1 MAKRRFKELGTGS
14 FFGNLVYD
22 RAVPQ
27 DHFLRQLDRLVNW
40 AVYTE
45 MLLRLYKGGA
55 QVGRPPYNPAVMLK
69 MLLLSYLYGLSERQT
84 EVYVNDSL
92 SAKWF
97 LGLAVDERGPDHTSL
112 TIFKGRIIEQGG
124 EACLLELLA
133 EIVWQAHEQGIVFGT
148 VQLVDSTHTVANVN
162 TRKDDRRQ
170 KKGGKGPRD
179 RGARW
184 GVKHTKRSRDK
195 EGKVVKQPEYFYGY
209 KMHTSMNAEAEMIT
223 SVVVTGGNGHDGKQF
238 PRLVERD
245 EALGLP
251 IGTYAGDRGYDGG
264 ENHYL
269 LETKG
274 LRSAIRLND
283 YRTKKKDKN
292 KEIWLSLQQSEAYQ
306 EGQQVRYKIERKYG
320 EGKENHGL
328 RRCRYL
334 GWMRYAIQAYLTAMV
349 LNLKR
354 MVRLL
359 TGTPFKGRAR
369 LAV

>member
-1 MAKRRFKELGTGS
+1 MAQRRFKQLGPGS
-14 FFGNLVYD
+14 FFGSLVYD

-45 MLLRLYKGGA
+45 MLLRLYKGRA
-55 QVGRPPYNPAVMLK
+55 VVGRPPYNPAVILK

-84 EVYVNDSL
+84 EVFVNDSL
-92 SAKWF
+92 SAKCF
-97 LGLAVDERGPDHTSL
+97 VGLAVDEAGPDHTTL
-112 TIFKGRIIEQGG
+112 TAFKRRIIEQGG
-124 EACLLELLA
+124 EASLLELLA
-133 EIVWQAHEQGIVFGT
+133 EIVFQAHEQGVVFGA

-162 TRKDDRRQ
+162 TKKDERRQ
-170 KKGGKGPRD
+170 KKEGKRKRD

-184 GVKHTKRSRDK
+184 GVKQTKRRRNKD
-195 EGKVVKQPEYFYGY
+195 GKVVKEPEYFYGY

-223 SVVVTGGNGHDGKQF
+223 SVVVTAGNGHDGKQF
-238 PRLVERD
+238 PKLVERD

-251 IGTYAGDRGYDGG
+251 VGTYAGDRGYDGG

-274 LRSAIRLND
+274 LHSALRLND
-283 YRTKKKDKN
+283 QRTKKKDKN
-292 KEIWLSLQQSEAYQ
+292 KEIWLRLLQSEEYQ
-306 EGQQVRYKIERKYG
+306 EGQRVRYKIERKYG
-320 EGKENHGL
+320 EGKEHHGL

-369 LAV
+369 LAA